1 MSGEFERLTADL
13 RKDPDLLQ
21 ELGEIT
27 DLDRAVQW
35 THTRGY
41 KVTADELRELLASH
55 RELSDDELEEA
66 AGGDWGDGTATP
78 PPGSGG

>member
-1 MSGEFERLTADL
+1 MSEEFERLTADL
-13 RKDPDLLQ
+13 RKNPDLLQ

-27 DLDRAVQW
+27 DLDRAVRW
-35 THTRGY
+35 SHDRGY
-41 KVTADELRELLASH
+41 KVNADELRELLASH

-66 AGGDWGDGTATP
+66 AGGDWGTGTGT

>member
-1 MSGEFERLTADL
+1 MSEEFERLTADL
-13 RKDPDLLQ
+13 RKNPDLLQ

-35 THTRGY
+35 SHARGY
-41 KVTADELRELLASH
+41 KVNADELRELLASH

-66 AGGDWGDGTATP
+66 AGGDWGDGTGTL